1 MKLWTIQPLS
11 LYKQLQT
18 KGILHCDGSLSEHLQ
33 SEAFVN
39 AYSWLAEQ
47 MENRISPPPSGVKFP
62 FWAWHTLNWRH
73 KRPDLRCAEF
83 RNFAEPMVCL
93 ELELPDHEVLLSDE
107 ENWHIVL
114 NNSFYSNA
122 DNEADDENEW
132 EWLHS
137 LSLEKQEVEKRKS
150 WERVFDVEPL
160 NSGWNIRGRF
170 VQATFWELR
179 LSDVVSV
186 RHFGKN
192 RSK

>member
-1 MKLWTIQPLS
+1 MRLWTIQPLS

-47 MENRISPPPSGVKFP
+47 MENRISPSPSGVKFP
-62 FWAWHTLNWRH
+62 FWAWHTLNWGH
-73 KRPDLRCAEF
+73 KRPDLRCMEF
-83 RNFAEPMVCL
+83 RSYAEPMVCL
-93 ELELPDHEVLLSDE
+93 ELDLPDHEVLLSDE

-114 NNSFYSNA
+114 NNGFYSNA